1 MDEDESKAAVP
12 ITMTLERRRSRSAEL
27 SASEI
32 MKILRKRAAKAA
44 MRNTEEAI
52 TVKIK

>member
-1 MDEDESKAAVP
+1 MDEDDSKAVP
-12 ITMTLERRRSRSAEL
+12 MTVERRRSRSAEL

-44 MRNTEEAI
+44 MRKAEEAI
-52 TVKIK
+52 TVNVK